1 LPRIIRKKIRRLA
14 GFSNRFAPFN
24 VGVKEM
30 RLALVVIT
38 ALLQLQDAGVQVP
51 AKVLEDY
58 AGTYQTGPL
67 WLVFTVEDGHLT
79 SQFPGSPKF
88 PLPARSETRFI
99 IPGANADIEFVRD
112 GKGAVTHLLLH
123 QNGTHQIIKR
133 VPERKQIAVPQ
144 QVLQTYAGRYDLPRP
159 GFGFLITVD
168 GSGQLIAESIGQFK
182 YPMFAESETSFFFKN
197 VNAQIEF
204 RKNAEG
210 RVTALVLHRD
220 SVEETADRK

>member
-1 LPRIIRKKIRRLA
+1 
-14 GFSNRFAPFN
+14 
-24 VGVKEM
+24 M

-38 ALLQLQDAGVQVP
+38 ALLRLQGAGVQVP

-58 AGTYQTGPL
+58 AGTYQTGAL
-67 WLVFTVEDGHLT
+67 AFVFTVEDGHLT
-79 SQFPGSPKF
+79 GQLPGSPKF
-88 PLPARSETRFI
+88 PLPARSETRFV
-99 IPGANADIEFVRD
+99 IPGAGADIEFVRD

-144 QVLQTYAGRYDLPRP
+144 QVLQTYAGRYDLPRS
-159 GFGFLITVD
+159 GFGFVITVD
-168 GSGQLIAESIGQFK
+168 GGRQLIAESIGQFK
-182 YPMFAESETSFFFKN
+182 YPLFAESETSFFFKN

-210 RVTALVLHRD
+210 RVTSLVLHRD
-220 SVEETADRK
+220 SVEETAERK